1 MYRFNNIFPAPVS
14 PNAIER
20 YEKCVDSIFFWRL
33 FVNLFLLHI
42 LYREGMN
49 ADAADLSLQAL
60 ASG

>member
-1 MYRFNNIFPAPVS
+1 MRS
-14 PNAIER
+14 SDMK
-20 YEKCVDSIFFWRL
+20 KCVDSIFFWRL

-42 LYREGMN
+42 LYREGLN